1 MSIASVTLP
10 VGRSAFVAEQLWS
23 LGILAALC
31 LLLALL
37 RQLAKTQNWQ
47 YKHFKE
53 KNAVTPR
60 GARRGGNLNPE
71 QKQFVKWSRTHWTSV
86 FVGTDGRLSTS
97 KTMAILWTFALAYML
112 LVMGLIAAA
121 ATEPGNT
128 LSALISATSGLY
140 LVLIGGPFAAAV
152 LAKATV
158 STGTATGRLQK
169 SYSASTNLTD
179 IIANDQGN
187 TDLVDSQYTL
197 FNLIALAIVLVA
209 FVRKPG
215 FGAPDIPGFLAGLT
229 GASAATYAANKAA
242 ISNAPVIS
250 QVIPALARIGQRVTA
265 HGTNLHAAA
274 GDDATTTVTVGGFQA
289 TVAAQDVQAD
299 HVTFTIPPPTAGTYP
314 SDRPVG
320 VAITTVAGATA
331 VKPDGITVLEDKITV
346 TRRAA
351 ENRPAK
357 IRPHD
362 LRLRTIRR
370 VGTDACRNP
379 GERDQRPHDHPFRA
393 GHCGMFLPQR
403 RPVPHGWRLPRH
415 RDSSRRHSSGEL
427 QPRSATQRA
436 DRPRTGRTRDPYRG
450 PRPTSRPGLTTALA
464 ERLLQLQRLL
474 ADGGIARD
482 GWAPASIVYGE

>member
-23 LGILAALC
+23 LGILAVLC

-37 RQLAKTQNWQ
+37 RLIAKTQSWQ
-47 YKHFKE
+47 YKRFKE
-53 KNAVTPR
+53 KNAVTSR
-60 GARRGGNLNPE
+60 SARRGGNLNDD
-71 QKQFVKWSRTHWTSV
+71 QKQFVKWSRTHWTNV

-121 ATEPGNT
+121 ASEPGNT
-128 LSALISATSGLY
+128 LSALISPTSGLY

-197 FNLIALAIVLVA
+197 FNLIALTIVLVA
-209 FVRKPG
+209 FIRKPG
-215 FGAPDIPGFLAGLT
+215 FGAPVIPGFLAGLT

-242 ISNAPVIS
+242 ISNAPVIA
-250 QVIPALARIGQRVTA
+250 QVIPAVARIGQRVIA

-274 GDDATTTVTVGGFQA
+274 ADDATTTVTVGGFQA
-289 TVAAQDVQAD
+289 TVEPQEVQAD
-299 HVTFTIPPPTAGTYP
+299 HVTFTIPSPTAGTYP

-331 VKPDGITVLEDKITV
+331 VKPDGITVLEDKITITGTHPKSV
-346 TRRAA
+346 QPGHAFTIFGSGLFDAA
-351 ENRPAK
+351 ELAPA
-357 IRPHD
+357 
-362 LRLRTIRR
+362 
-370 VGTDACRNP
+370 GTPASDAKGPTVTLSGPATVECSYPGNGPSSTDNDSHISVTVPDGTAAGNYNLAVQRSGLTAPGP
-379 GERDQRPHDHPFRA
+379 GEPENSVEV
-393 GHCGMFLPQR
+393 L
-403 RPVPHGWRLPRH
+403 
-415 RDSSRRHSSGEL
+415 
-427 QPRSATQRA
+427 
-436 DRPRTGRTRDPYRG
+436 G
-450 PRPTSRPGLTTALA
+450 P
-464 ERLLQLQRLL
+464 
-474 ADGGIARD
+474 
-482 GWAPASIVYGE
+482 APAPV